1 MTLRNMSRYAAGAV
15 ALAVAFAGGIIAAPA
30 DAKPRPKP
38 AQVGPAIPHCATEDG
53 GPQQVCIWDSA
64 VDGNKTPAAP
74 NNVVFL
80 YVSRPG
86 QDPEAI
92 RIK

>member
-1 MTLRNMSRYAAGAV
+1 MTLRIKAIYAAV
-15 ALAVAFAGGIIAAPA
+15 PLALAIGFAGGSVATPA
-30 DAKPRPKP
+30 DAKPKPKP
-38 AQVGPAIPHCATEDG
+38 ASLPIPHCATEDG
-53 GPQQVCIWDSA
+53 GPQRVCIWDSA

-92 RIK
+92 RLK